1 MNSCVD
7 PAADGLI
14 VRQKEYIMKSAP
26 QKWVVASSIG
36 ALLLV
41 LSGFLGTKVDGGP
54 TFLVAAAGTILMLC
68 AFSEWLRC
76 ASLKQRL
83 WLSVLGGTGRGGLIG
98 VSAWMVM
105 MIVIRILE
113 DTGDKFPL
121 FVIFFIPFTF
131 CVGAIGGSVARF
143 VSHRAQKVRASVV
156 E

>member
-1 MNSCVD
+1 
-7 PAADGLI
+7 
-14 VRQKEYIMKSAP
+14 MKSAS

-36 ALLLV
+36 VLLLV
-41 LSGFLGTKVDGGP
+41 LCGYLGMKVDGGP
-54 TFLVAAAGTILMLC
+54 PFLASAAGTILMLC

-83 WLSVLGGTGRGGLIG
+83 WVSVLGGTGRGGLIG
-98 VSAWMVM
+98 VSAWIVM
-105 MIVIRILE
+105 MIVIGILE

-143 VSHRAQKVRASVV
+143 ASHRVQKVRASVV